1 MNNDV
6 SPGGQNKS
14 VKVPLSVKLCY
25 GLGDIYGGGSF
36 NIINFFYAFFLANIV
51 RIPTYWAAVIM
62 MVARLWD
69 AFSDPIMGLIT
80 DNTRSKFGRRKPYF
94 IAGIPLIV
102 ISMIWVWYP
111 ASFQDMT
118 LKILFTGAGYLF
130 YNTVVTMVIVPY
142 TAYAPEIT
150 MDYYERNSLN
160 TIRVV
165 FSLLSSL
172 MCALV
177 PLEIVSVV
185 LNKTGSYA
193 NSYFV
198 MALVIGLIFALPY
211 IGVILGTKERKD
223 FMSAPKIKG
232 SWKPMLQS
240 LKVRSFRKLVLLY
253 LCIFVSLDLIT
264 TSFQFYMSYVL
275 KRPEEFS
282 FVLGLLIIVEIAAAF
297 LTAPLAKKDGK
308 QYAALFGCAIWI
320 LTGLCTLLLTPDS
333 PGFLIYVIAMMMGF
347 GMAFP
352 IVLLTSLFADVT
364 DIGELYFGTRV
375 EGVFSGVQTF
385 IRKCASAI
393 ANASFMAIL
402 GLTGFVA
409 PISKITGIREELI
422 YQLQPDSMLTFISLT
437 IAVFPILF
445 LGIGIYILIRWPIT
459 SENHA
464 KTIRYL
470 EAKRAGNQPDALLE
484 NEVLALRDTVL

>member
-1 MNNDV
+1 MNNDA
-6 SPGGQNKS
+6 SHGSQNES
-14 VKVPLSVKLCY
+14 VKIPLSVKLCY

-118 LKILFTGAGYLF
+118 LKILFTGAGYIF

-177 PLEIVSVV
+177 PLEIVSIV

-193 NSYFV
+193 NSYFT
-198 MALVIGLIFALPY
+198 MALIIGLIFALPY

-240 LKVRSFRKLVLLY
+240 LKVRSFRKLVFLY

-264 TSFQFYMSYVL
+264 TSFQFYMAYVL

-282 FVLGLLIIVEIAAAF
+282 FV
-297 LTAPLAKKDGK
+297 
-308 QYAALFGCAIWI
+308 Q
-320 LTGLCTLLLTPDS
+320 
-333 PGFLIYVIAMMMGF
+333 
-347 GMAFP
+347 
-352 IVLLTSLFADVT
+352 
-364 DIGELYFGTRV
+364 IG
-375 EGVFSGVQTF
+375 
-385 IRKCASAI
+385 
-393 ANASFMAIL
+393 
-402 GLTGFVA
+402 
-409 PISKITGIREELI
+409 
-422 YQLQPDSMLTFISLT
+422 
-437 IAVFPILF
+437 
-445 LGIGIYILIRWPIT
+445 
-459 SENHA
+459 
-464 KTIRYL
+464 
-470 EAKRAGNQPDALLE
+470 RAH
-484 NEVLALRDTVL
+484 V

>member
-1 MNNDV
+1 MKNDV
-6 SPGGQNKS
+6 SSGAQKES
-14 VKVPLSVKLCY
+14 VKVPLVVKLCY
-25 GLGDIYGGGSF
+25 GMGDIYGGGSF

-80 DNTRSKFGRRKPYF
+80 DNTRSKIGRRKPYF

-111 ASFQDMT
+111 AAISDMT
-118 LKILFTGAGYLF
+118 LKILFVGAGYLF

-142 TAYAPEIT
+142 TAFAPEIT

-165 FSLLSSL
+165 FSLVSSL

-193 NSYFV
+193 TSYFV
-198 MALVIGLIFALPY
+198 MSLVIGLIFALPY
-211 IGVILGTKERKD
+211 IGVIFGTKERKD

-232 SWKPMLQS
+232 AWKPMFQS

-264 TSFQFYMSYVL
+264 TSFQFYMAYVL

-282 FVLGLLIIVEIAAAF
+282 FVLGVLIVVEIIAAF
-297 LTAPLAKKDGK
+297 FTAPLAKKIGK
-308 QYAALFGCAIWI
+308 QYATLFGCVIWI
-320 LTGLCTLLLTPDS
+320 ITGLCTLLLTPQS
-333 PGFLIYVIAMMMGF
+333 PGFLIYLIAMMMGF

-364 DIGELYFGTRV
+364 DIGELYFGVRV
-375 EGVFSGVQTF
+375 EGVLSGVQTF

-393 ANASFMAIL
+393 ANAAFMAIL
-402 GLTGFVA
+402 GVTGFIA
-409 PISKITGIREELI
+409 PISEITGIREQLI
-422 YQLQPDSMLTFISLT
+422 YQQQPESLLTFISLT
-437 IAVFPILF
+437 IAVFPVVL
-445 LGIGIYILIRWPIT
+445 LGIGILVLIKWPIT
-459 SENHA
+459 GENHA

-470 EAKRAGNQPDALLE
+470 EAKRAGEQPDALLE
-484 NEVLALRDTVL
+484 NEVLALRDTIL